1 MVDNNLNEMT
11 DLEIDELSDKLNNE
25 IDEMFN
31 NYATNDERELL
42 IATVLLTQG
51 LVTMRQYFSDE
62 VIKQQITSSLIK
74 LTEALGDVEDDAPE
88 LTEDETWKNI
98 SKTVH

>member
-1 MVDNNLNEMT
+1 MGDNSMSEMT

-25 IDEMFN
+25 VDEMFN
-31 NYATNDERELL
+31 NYASNDERELL

-74 LTEALGDVEDDAPE
+74 LTEALDNDDNEAPE
-88 LTEDETWKNI
+88 VSEDETWKNI